1 MNNVPSDP
9 HSFPANM
16 APQRPSC
23 FARLSASLTF
33 KFVLVAA
40 LLVVLQI
47 PLFLFH
53 LLQSDRTD
61 HQEQA
66 ESEVSKLWGGH
77 QTICAPVL
85 KFGAVVKQ
93 TKEFVEKG
101 KKTQEIV
108 DAPYLLTILPDEL
121 DMTGEVTPEVR
132 TRGIYQIPLHSTAV
146 EMKGSF
152 ALPANVWP
160 DTATNRTLLA
170 LISISD
176 TKGVKS
182 ARLLIDGKEVPLRPG
197 SADSVYER
205 MPLSPSSLASLRG
218 SANYE
223 YGASYRGSSLVAE
236 LDLADWISGAKKGFE
251 LQLRVNGSGPLLF
264 APMGRNCSLALKS
277 PWPSPSFTGDILPD
291 EREVTDNGFTASWH
305 VMELNR
311 PYPQS
316 WLGNAFS
323 IRGADIGV
331 SLVLPANFYQQVSR
345 CAKYAS
351 LFIIIVLVS
360 LLIAERLSRSAVH
373 PLQYVVAS
381 LALVMFYMLLLSL
394 AEHMPFSL
402 SYLVSTLVITA
413 MTSAYCGVVFRR
425 RSAAF
430 GIGGLMLL
438 AYAAIYGILQLES
451 MALLI
456 GTAILLLLL
465 GALMAVTSK
474 INREPGV
481 AE

>member
-1 MNNVPSDP
+1 MDNAFSLPP
-9 HSFPANM
+9 AIPANI
-16 APQRPSC
+16 PPRPS
-23 FARLSASLTF
+23 FGARLSASLTF
-33 KFVLVAA
+33 KFALVAA
-40 LLVVLQI
+40 LLVALQI
-47 PLFLFH
+47 PLLLFH
-53 LLQSDRTD
+53 LLQSDRTS
-61 HQEQA
+61 HQAQA
-66 ESEVSKLWGGH
+66 EAEVSKLWGGH
-77 QTICAPVL
+77 QTLCAPVL

-93 TKEFVEKG
+93 TREFVDKG
-101 KKTQEIV
+101 KRTQEVV
-108 DAPYLLTILPDEL
+108 DAPYLLTVLPDEL
-121 DMTGEVTPEVR
+121 DMTGEVAPEVR

-146 EMKGSF
+146 EMKGTF

-160 DTATNRTLLA
+160 ATATNRTLLA

-182 ARLLIDGKEVPLRPG
+182 ARLLIDGKEHPLRPG

-205 MPLSPSSLASLRG
+205 LPDSASLLASTRKSG
-218 SANYE
+218 SYE
-223 YGASYRGSSLVAE
+223 TSYRGNSLVAE
-236 LDLADWISGAKKGFE
+236 LDLAEWAPEEKKSFE

-264 APMGRNCSLALKS
+264 SPMGRNCSLALKS

-291 EREVTDNGFTASWH
+291 ERSVTDDGFTASWH

-311 PYPQS
+311 PYPQN
-316 WLGNAFS
+316 WQGDAFS

-345 CAKYAS
+345 CAKYAT

-402 SYLVSTLVITA
+402 AYLVSTLVITA
-413 MTSAYCGVVFRR
+413 MTSAYCGAVFRR
-425 RSAAF
+425 RSAAL

-465 GALMAVTSK
+465 GALMAVTAK
-474 INREPGV
+474 INRDPANG
-481 AE
+481 